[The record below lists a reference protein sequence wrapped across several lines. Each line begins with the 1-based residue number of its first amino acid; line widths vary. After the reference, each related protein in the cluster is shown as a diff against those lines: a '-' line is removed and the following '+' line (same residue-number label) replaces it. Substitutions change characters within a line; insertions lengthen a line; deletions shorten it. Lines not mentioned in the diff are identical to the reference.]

1 MTATWFVM
9 PPALAP
15 VASGRSASQGDVT
28 RPGPLH
34 ALLDN
39 GGLRNSDQ
47 HDRRP
52 TRAPTRS

>member
-34 ALLDN
+34 ALLE
-39 GGLRNSDQ
+39 Q
-47 HDRRP
+47 RRLKE
-52 TRAPTRS
+52 